1 MIGIRASS
9 LAESFHAVAA
19 AKAKQSNR
27 QGDYRSI

>member
-1 MIGIRASS
+1 
-9 LAESFHAVAA
+9 LAESFYAVAA